1 MGKRGPAPR
10 PSKILKLIGSR
21 HAGKRTELPSSGR
34 APKMPTWLDREAKA
48 EWKRITERLQGI
60 GILDEVDRGALS
72 AYCLTWSQFYRAV
85 KTVRK
90 EGETFKTPAGYI
102 QQHPAVAIINASRQA
117 LLKFYGQFGLSPSGR
132 VGLGNKEENLRDP
145 LSEFNSRKANG

>member
-21 HAGKRTELPSSGR
+21 EAGKRAELPSSGK
-34 APKMPTWLDREAKA
+34 APAMPSWLDREAKA
-48 EWKRITERLQGI
+48 EWKRVTSRLEDLK
-60 GILDEVDRGALS
+60 ILDQVDRGALA

-132 VGLGNKEENLRDP
+132 VGLSASEESIKDP
-145 LSEFNSRKANG
+145 LSDFNRMKHG

>member
-21 HAGKRTELPSSGR
+21 EAGRRTELPSSGR
-34 APKMPTWLDREAKA
+34 PPRMPTWLDREAKA
-48 EWKRITERLQGI
+48 EWNRITERLQVY
-60 GILDEVDRGALS
+60 GILDEVDRGALA

-102 QQHPAVAIINASRQA
+102 QQHPAVAIINASRGA
-117 LLKFYGQFGLSPSGR
+117 LLKFYAQFGLSPSGR
-132 VGLGNKEENLRDP
+132 VGLGNKEESIKDP
-145 LSEFNSRKANG
+145 LTAFNQLKANG

>member
-1 MGKRGPAPR
+1 M
-10 PSKILKLIGSR
+10 PS
-21 HAGKRTELPSSGR
+21 
-34 APKMPTWLDREAKA
+34 WLDREAKA
-48 EWKRITERLQGI
+48 EWKRVTSRLEDLK
-60 GILDEVDRGALS
+60 ILDQVDRGALA

-132 VGLGNKEENLRDP
+132 VGLSASEESIKDP
-145 LSEFNSRKANG
+145 LTAFNQLKANG